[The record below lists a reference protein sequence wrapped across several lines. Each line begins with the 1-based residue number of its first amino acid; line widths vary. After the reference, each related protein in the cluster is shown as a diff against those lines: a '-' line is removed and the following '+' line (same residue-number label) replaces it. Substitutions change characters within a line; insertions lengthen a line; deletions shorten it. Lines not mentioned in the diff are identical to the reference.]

1 MYSELAA
8 VGLSPFPVSDGTF
21 IRAGEPVPAKG
32 PIVSWKEYQ
41 TKPAEPKTLDAW
53 EKMFSSQWVG
63 TACGVGAGGLEV
75 IDFDIED
82 HKSGK
87 SGTPPKYKPWVKL
100 LKEHGHEAL
109 LKSLTISKT
118 PSGGIH
124 VMYRCPEASSGNQKL
139 AQRVTNK
146 VRETFIETRGVGG
159 YIACYP
165 TPGYKFLNGD
175 FASIPTLSLNDR
187 NILIEAAKLL
197 DEMPRVEESVPAPK
211 SSAPTEGTRP
221 GDDYNA
227 RMTWEELLEPL
238 GWKRC
243 RSWTDKVFW
252 ARPGKSCRDG
262 HSAVQDE
269 HLFVYSSNTDLPQE
283 KQLSKFA
290 VYAHAYHRG
299 DFAKAA
305 RQLAKDGYGSGPVAR
320 GTVEVS
326 ASIQRDLEEL
336 GRKKYNQT
344 DAGNAARFKDMFGH
358 RVRYCH
364 VWGKWLVWDGA
375 RWSMDEKGG
384 ANVSELC
391 LEMAAAIAAEAAE
404 SDDKATRESLS
415 SWAMKC
421 EGRGKMDNCL
431 ALVKASLSV
440 AVEPGELDAD
450 PWLLNCANGTI
461 DLRTGELR
469 PHDPNDLM
477 TRLCPVEYDAE
488 AKFPLWEK
496 FIGRILPGPALQLFV
511 YKALGYSL
519 TGHTG
524 EQCFFFLHG
533 SQGANGKSTF
543 MEVVQHILGGYSRA
557 MQPDTLMLSHVART
571 GASPDIARLKGSRF
585 VSAPETSAGRRLDEQ
600 LVKQLTGGD
609 RMVARYLYQDEFEF
623 VPELKLWIT
632 GNHKPTITGSDNAI
646 WRRVR
651 LVPFSVVIPEGE
663 RDADLK
669 EKLLAEASGIL
680 RWMVMGCLDWQEEG
694 LKAPEEVLAS
704 VAEYRSEMDT
714 LGDFLSDK
722 CRVGVMETIASA
734 TLYDAYRLWAIGEG
748 LRPWTQKAFSLALQ
762 ERGIERSRTMYG
774 SEFRGVTIAG

>member
-1 MYSELAA
+1 MYSELAQA
-8 VGLSPFPVSDGTF
+8 GLSPFPVSDGSGDRPLKQPLVTWKPF
-21 IRAGEPVPAKG
+21 QEQPASKD
-32 PIVSWKEYQ
+32 VLAK
-41 TKPAEPKTLDAW
+41 W
-53 EKMFSSQWVG
+53 ETMFDSALVG
-63 TACGVGAGGLEV
+63 TACGAASGGLEV
-75 IDFDIED
+75 LDFDVP
-82 HKSGK
+82 GK
-87 SGTPPKYKPWVKL
+87 SGGATGNPPAYKPWVKL
-100 LKEHGHEAL
+100 LKDHGHEAL
-109 LKSLTISKT
+109 LKSLVIYKT
-118 PSGGIH
+118 RSGGMQ
-124 VMYRCPEASSGNQKL
+124 VAYRCPEAKQGNMKL
-139 AQRVTNK
+139 ARRHKDVL
-146 VRETFIETRGVGG
+146 IETRGVGG
-159 YIACYP
+159 YVVCP
-165 TPGYKFLNGD
+165 PSTGYKFLNGD
-175 FASIPTLSLNDR
+175 FTTLPTLSLDER
-187 NILIEAAKLL
+187 NILLEAARLL
-197 DEMPRVEESVPAPK
+197 DETETPEEKQTAIVERLSANASVD
-211 SSAPTEGTRP
+211 GIRP
-221 GDDYNA
+221 GDAFNMK
-227 RMTWEELLEPL
+227 MTWEGLLEPL
-238 GWKRC
+238 SWKRC
-243 RSWTDKVFW
+243 RSWGDKQFW
-252 ARPGKSCRDG
+252 VRPGKSCRDG
-262 HSAVQDE
+262 HSAIQDE
-269 HLFVYSSNTDLPQE
+269 HLFVYSSSTDLPQE

-290 VYAHAYHRG
+290 VYTHAYHKG
-299 DFAKAA
+299 DFTKAA
-305 RQLAKDGYGSGPVAR
+305 KQLAKEGYGSTPSVR
-320 GTVEVS
+320 GTVQVS
-326 ASIQRDLEEL
+326 ASIQSELEEL

-344 DAGNAARFKDMFGH
+344 DAGNAARFKDMFGD

-364 VWGKWLVWDGA
+364 LWGKWLVWDGA

-391 LEMAAAIAAEAAE
+391 LEMAAAIAEEAAD
-404 SDDKATRESLS
+404 SDDKETRERLS

-440 AVEPGELDAD
+440 AVEPSELDAD
-450 PWLLNCANGTI
+450 PWLLNCANGTV

-469 PHDPNDLM
+469 PHSQTDLM
-477 TRLCPVEYDAE
+477 TRLCPVEYDPE
-488 AKFPLWEK
+488 APFPLWEK
-496 FIGRILPGPALQLFV
+496 FLGRILPGAELQMFV

-519 TGHTG
+519 SGHTG

-571 GASPDIARLKGSRF
+571 GASPDIARLKGARF

-680 RWMVMGCLDWQEEG
+680 RWMVMGCLDWQKEG
-694 LKAPEEVLAS
+694 LKAPDEVLAS

-722 CRVGVMETIASA
+722 CRLGVMETIASA